1 MLYPE
6 IQKQSDGVYE
16 VKVLKNGQQSV
27 KKIANYIA
35 VKRQILNI
43 DTKKELIELEFQR
56 INQVGLSK
64 LEVSVEDLTSS
75 RAIANLSR
83 YGMDVNDLNCRGI
96 VKHIRNEREMAPR
109 ENCHESLGFKL
120 EGNQLTFYHYAV
132 HGSSEESAY
141 IGGLNIQPKGS
152 KDKYLDMLNNEVI
165 GNPQLELA
173 LVLGFSSA
181 MTSLLQLKYDI
192 SNPFFHMVGDSSS
205 GKTTS
210 MCLGCSVWGEPRLST
225 KGLVNSY
232 DTTLNA
238 LQKKIALSNGV
249 LFALDELSTYT
260 DPDITK
266 LIYSLAQGKM
276 RGRMNKNAELNEEL
290 EWNTTILSTGERSLL
305 DMAKGNT
312 GLRVRV
318 YDFEFSQWTTSAENS
333 ENIKKIIGE
342 NYGLLGVDFV
352 QQLIALGLTSVCTRY
367 DECKNRVAN
376 KLETGK
382 FDKRIA
388 GQIAVLFTT
397 AQIVKEYLSIPLNLE
412 TMEDLVIQTINKE
425 LERIDIG
432 EVALD
437 RFITYLATNRSKF
450 STESKSK
457 YYRNEQAHI
466 TDCQGKVLCN
476 AQQEDEEVA
485 IPIDK
490 FKDIMSELK
499 FQSYKIVIKSWKAKN
514 WLNVEKDRSS
524 RRMPINGVA
533 DVSCYVLKLKEAKKS
548 MNC

>member
-16 VKVLKNGQQSV
+16 VKELKNGKQSIT
-27 KKIANYIA
+27 KIANYIA
-35 VKRQILNI
+35 VKKQVLNI
-43 DTKKELIELEFQR
+43 DTKKEVIVLEFQR
-56 INQVGLSK
+56 INQIGLAIV
-64 LEVSVEDLTSS
+64 EVPAEEATSS
-75 RAIANLSR
+75 RTIASLSR
-83 YGMDVNDLNCRGI
+83 YGLDVSDMNCKGI
-96 VKHIRNEREMAPR
+96 IKHIRNEREMAPR

-120 EGNQLTFYHYAV
+120 EKNQLTFYHYAL
-132 HGSSEESAY
+132 HGSSEKSTY
-141 IGGLNIQPKGS
+141 VGGLNIQPKGS
-152 KDKYLDMLNNEVI
+152 KDTYLEMLNNEVI

-210 MCLGCSVWGEPRLST
+210 MCLGCSVWGEPRLSS

-232 DTTLNA
+232 DTTFNA
-238 LQKKIALSNGV
+238 LQKKIALSNGI
-249 LFALDELSTYT
+249 LFALDELSTYS
-260 DPDITK
+260 DADITK

-290 EWNTTILSTGERSLL
+290 EWKTTILSTGERSLL
-305 DMAKGNT
+305 DMANGNT
-312 GLRVRV
+312 GLRVRTFE
-318 YDFEFSQWTTSAENS
+318 FEFSKWTDSAENS
-333 ENIKKIIGE
+333 ENIKQIIGE

-352 QQLIALGLTSVCTRY
+352 QQLIALGLTSVCTIY
-367 DECKNRVAN
+367 EQCKNRVAN

-397 AQIVKEYLSIPLNLE
+397 AQIVKEYLNIPLNLE
-412 TMEDLVIQTINKE
+412 TIEDLVIQAINKG

-437 RFITYLATNRSKF
+437 RFMTYLATNRSKF

-457 YYRNEQAHI
+457 YSRNEQFCI

-490 FKDIMSELK
+490 FKEIMSELQ
-499 FQSYKIVIKSWKAKN
+499 FQSYKIVVKSWKSKN

-524 RRMPINGVA
+524 RRMTINGVA

-548 MNC
+548 MGY